1 MKKNLIAVIA
11 LATVTASTSPAYAA
25 DIPDAS
31 SLYSQTAVI
40 VNLNYS
46 IDLVTVQTA
55 GGILYDFYGCED
67 YTINDFVSLM
77 MWDNGTPNAIYDD
90 AVIDAHY
97 AGYSLDNLVDM
108 DTVTDIQTTETGA
121 MIWTADGSG
130 YYWER

>member
-11 LATVTASTSPAYAA
+11 LVTTVSTSPAYAA
-25 DIPDAS
+25 DIPDVS
-31 SLYSQTAVI
+31 SLYSQTAVV

-46 IDLVTVQTA
+46 IDLVTAQTA

-67 YTINDFVSLM
+67 YAVNDFVSLI

-90 AVIDAHY
+90 AVIDARY
-97 AGYSLDNLVDM
+97 AGYSLDSLVDM
-108 DTVTDIQTTETGA
+108 DTVTDIQETETGA

>member
-1 MKKNLIAVIA
+1 MKKNLIAIIA

-25 DIPDAS
+25 DIPVAS
-31 SLYSQTAVI
+31 SLYSQTAVV

-55 GGILYDFYGCED
+55 GGILYDYSV
-67 YTINDFVSLM
+67 NDFVSLM
-77 MWDNGTPNAIYDD
+77 MWDNGTPNAIHDD

-97 AGYSLDNLVDM
+97 AGYSLNNLVDM